1 MLPSIME
8 SGNAIPVILAVGFLI
23 LWLFVLPRMG
33 VQT

>member
-1 MLPSIME
+1 MDLSNIF
-8 SGNAIPVILAVGFLI
+8 PVILAVGFVI